1 MTVADPAPE
10 PLTASF
16 EDVPAAHD
24 GATGHSATRRC
35 GPRNGEVTGAR
46 RAPPNQN
53 QRWILTVRPLSLEG
67 VTVSLA
73 ATTDCSA
80 SAAVCTP
87 DGRPLS
93 NSPSAT
99 VSGPSNTPATGAPA
113 VTGGTRVGETL
124 TVSTA
129 PIEDPDG
136 LSGATF
142 AFQWVSSDGGADAD
156 IAGATDAGYT
166 LADSDEGRTV
176 RVRVRVTFTDDGGHE
191 ETLTSAATAAVA
203 PRLPPLTAA
212 FEGVPAEHGGRGSEF
227 RIELRFSENFPGP
240 PGLQES

>member
-1 MTVADPAPE
+1 MHAGRATPVELALGDGVGTVEHAGDGRARGHGRDAGGRDADGI
-10 PLTASF
+10 
-16 EDVPAAHD
+16 D
-24 GATGHSATRRC
+24 GAHRDT
-35 GPRNGEVTGAR
+35 
-46 RAPPNQN
+46 
-53 QRWILTVRPLSLEG
+53 
-67 VTVSLA
+67 
-73 ATTDCSA
+73 
-80 SAAVCTP
+80 
-87 DGRPLS
+87 
-93 NSPSAT
+93 
-99 VSGPSNTPATGAPA
+99 
-113 VTGGTRVGETL
+113 
-124 TVSTA
+124 
-129 PIEDPDG
+129 DG

-176 RVRVRVTFTDDGGHE
+176 RVRVTFTDDGGHE
-191 ETLTSAATAAVA
+191 ETLTSATSAAVA